1 MDRVIH
7 RRGISSFQYGYK
19 NRLGKMKRWVLGQ
32 KIDISSGLDE
42 YENALHFARILNS
55 SMGYLNEK
63 EFSSKK
69 YLKQVRE
76 LNNINKDWKVI
87 HTPKIELPRT
97 SGLSNFFAHGLP
109 CISEIL
115 I

>member
-1 MDRVIH
+1 MP
-7 RRGISSFQYGYK
+7 
-19 NRLGKMKRWVLGQ
+19 GQ

-69 YLKQVRE
+69 YLKQVKE
-76 LNNINKDWKVI
+76 LNNINKDFKKI
-87 HTPKIELPRT
+87 QTPQLGTFRDGSINNLWIKK
-97 SGLSNFFAHGLP
+97 H
-109 CISEIL
+109 
-115 I
+115 